1 MGEEAPVF
9 RQMTLEDVD
18 RIVDIENRSFT
29 MPWSRRLFWEEAQN
43 EDAVY
48 IVVEVDGKVVAY
60 AGAYLSPYGDAE
72 VMSVAVDPDVRGR
85 GIGTALFARLIEE
98 VKARGM
104 TAITLEVRPS
114 NAAAIR
120 LYEKFGL
127 RSVGRRPHYYTD
139 NDEDALIMWNTHI

>member
-1 MGEEAPVF
+1 MGEAAPVF
-9 RQMTLEDVD
+9 RLMTVDDVD
-18 RIVDIENRSFT
+18 EITAIEARSFSV
-29 MPWSRRLFWEEAQN
+29 PWSRRLFWEEAQN
-43 EDAVY
+43 DNAVY
-48 IVVEVDGKVVAY
+48 VVCELDGRVVAY
-60 AGAYLSPYGDAE
+60 AGAYLSFGDAE
-72 VMSVAVDPDVRGR
+72 VMNVAVDPDARGR
-85 GIGTALFARLIEE
+85 GLGTALFARLIDE
-98 VKARGM
+98 VKSRGA